1 MVSESDLIEI
11 QRLAQEGKIGQALI
25 YVENLCEQ
33 LDREAREDGHREGW
47 QDGYSEGWQDGNSEG
62 WEEGYVA
69 GQESNYD

>member
-11 QRLAQEGKIGQALI
+11 QRLAQEGKVGQVLI

-33 LDREAREDGHREGW
+33 MDREAREDGHHEGW
-47 QDGYSEGWQDGNSEG
+47 QEGYSEG

>member
-33 LDREAREDGHREGW
+33 MVREAREDGHHEGW
-47 QDGYSEGWQDGNSEG
+47 QDGYDEGYSEG

-69 GQESNYD
+69 EQESNYD

>member
-1 MVSESDLIEI
+1 MVSETDLIEI
-11 QRLAQEGKIGQALI
+11 QRLAQEGKIGQVLI

-33 LDREAREDGHREGW
+33 MDREASEDGHREGW
-47 QDGYSEGWQDGNSEG
+47 QDGYDEGYSEG

>member
-11 QRLAQEGKIGQALI
+11 QRLAQEDKIGQALI

-47 QDGYSEGWQDGNSEG
+47 QDGYSEGW
-62 WEEGYVA
+62 EEGYVA

>member
-47 QDGYSEGWQDGNSEG
+47 QDGYSEGW
-62 WEEGYVA
+62 EEGYVA

>member
-33 LDREAREDGHREGW
+33 LDREAREDGHRKGW
-47 QDGYSEGWQDGNSEG
+47 QDAYSEGWV
-62 WEEGYVA
+62 EGYVA
-69 GQESNYD
+69 GQESTYD

>member
-11 QRLAQEGKIGQALI
+11 QRLAQEDKIGQALI

-33 LDREAREDGHREGW
+33 MDREAREEVLHEGW
-47 QDGYSEGWQDGNSEG
+47 KNGYDDGYNDGYSEG

>member
-47 QDGYSEGWQDGNSEG
+47 QDGYSEGW
-62 WEEGYVA
+62 EEGYIA

>member
-47 QDGYSEGWQDGNSEG
+47 QDAYSEGWV
-62 WEEGYVA
+62 EGYVA
-69 GQESNYD
+69 GQESTYD

>member
-11 QRLAQEGKIGQALI
+11 QRLAQEGKFGQVLI

-33 LDREAREDGHREGW
+33 MDREAREGW
-47 QDGYSEGWQDGNSEG
+47 QDGYDEGYSEG